1 MKLDD
6 QNFTIHSGSRD
17 GTVVRALVFYQ
28 CGLVSILAQC
38 HMWAE
43 FSLIM
48 FGSRLASRVFLG
60 ILWFSSLHKNQ
71 LFKFQL
77 NQDREPPGKP
87 AKPDVASPQSI
98 VVLSYVTAKCSN
110 IARFH
115 TVRVWV

>member
-1 MKLDD
+1 MKLDDD

-17 GTVVRALVFYQ
+17 GTVVRALVSYQ

-48 FGSRLASRVFLG
+48 FGSCLVSRVFLG

-77 NQDREPPGKP
+77 NQDRERKP
-87 AKPDVASPQSI
+87 AKPDVASPRSI
-98 VVLSYVTAKCSN
+98 VVLSYVKAKCSN